1 MILEATGLQVR
12 YPGLR
17 HPALEGVSLRLV
29 PGRLVAVVGPN
40 GSGKST
46 LIRALTGGVPLASGE
61 ARLGDRPVA
70 QWAPAEF
77 ARRVGVLTQRE
88 DPVFPLK
95 VEESVLLGR
104 YAHLGPV
111 SPAGP
116 ADLAAVREAMA
127 RCDLSSLAERRV
139 DALSGGEWQRARLAR
154 ALAQQPE
161 TLLLDEPTAALD
173 IRHEM
178 EIFELI
184 RRLVDGGLAGLIVT
198 HHLNL
203 AARYADEMLLLA
215 DGRPAASGRPHEVL
229 RQDVLDTVFAWPVA
243 VTTWCDGSP
252 QVVPLR
258 PQDVPAP
265 PQDSR

>member
-1 MILEATGLQVR
+1 MILEAAGLRVR
-12 YPGLR
+12 YPGLEA
-17 HPALEGVSLRLV
+17 PALDGVSLRLEA
-29 PGRLVAVVGPN
+29 GRLIAVVGPN

-46 LIRALTGGVPLASGE
+46 LIRALTGAV
-61 ARLGDRPVA
+61 RLEGGQAMLGGRDVTA
-70 QWAPAEF
+70 WAPAEF
-77 ARRVGVLTQRE
+77 ARRVGVVTQRE

-95 VEESVLLGR
+95 VQESVLLGR

-116 ADLAAVREAMA
+116 ADLAAVRQAMA
-127 RCDLSSLAERRV
+127 RCDLESLADRRV
-139 DALSGGEWQRARLAR
+139 DALSGGEWQRTRLAR
-154 ALAQQPE
+154 ALAQEPE
-161 TLLLDEPTAALD
+161 TLLLDEPTASLD

-184 RRLVDGGLAGLIVT
+184 RRLVDGGLAVLIMT

-203 AARYADEMLLLA
+203 AARYADEMLLLSGGRVA
-215 DGRPAASGRPHEVL
+215 ANGRPAEVL
-229 RQDVLDTVFAWPVA
+229 RQEVLGAVFGWPVA

-258 PQDVPAP
+258 PQDLPDTK
-265 PQDSR
+265 QDSH

>member
-1 MILEATGLQVR
+1 VSLEATGLRVR
-12 YPGLR
+12 YRGLQA
-17 HPALEGVSLRLV
+17 PALDGVSLRLDA
-29 PGRLVAVVGPN
+29 GRLIAVVGPN

-46 LIRALTGGVPLASGE
+46 LIRGLTGAVPIESGE
-61 ARLGDRPVA
+61 ARLDGRPVA
-70 QWAPAEF
+70 EWASAEF
-77 ARRVGVLTQRE
+77 ARRVGVVSQRE

-111 SPAGP
+111 AAAGP
-116 ADLAAVREAMA
+116 ADFAAVHEAMQ
-127 RCDLSSLAERRV
+127 RCDLATLADRRV
-139 DALSGGEWQRARLAR
+139 DALSGGEWQRTRLAR
-154 ALAQQPE
+154 ALAQQPGI
-161 TLLLDEPTAALD
+161 LLLDEPSAALD

-184 RRLVDGGLAGLIVT
+184 RRLVDGGLAVLVVT

-203 AARYADEMLLLA
+203 AARYADEMLLLSEGRRA
-215 DGRPAASGRPHEVL
+215 AGGRPAEVL
-229 RQDVLDTVFAWPVA
+229 RQDVLGAVFGWPVA

-258 PQDVPAP
+258 PQDLPGSS
-265 PQDSR
+265 QGTR